1 MQHPA
6 GLVQRGRSPPAP
18 MVKFLLNTSAAPTQ
32 GIASQVHDVEGIHDR
47 PRVGAFFPGGAFEPS
62 ESIHRDELDA
72 LAPRIGLGGQPGFE
86 DPLGAPRDHIQEPGV
101 TTAISDGRQVQDD
114 GDIFVAVG
122 GVSPHVFIHTNDTH
136 AFIPGRV
143 VDQ

>member
-1 MQHPA
+1 M
-6 GLVQRGRSPPAP
+6 
-18 MVKFLLNTSAAPTQ
+18 
-32 GIASQVHDVEGIHDR
+32 
-47 PRVGAFFPGGAFEPS
+47 
-62 ESIHRDELDA
+62 
-72 LAPRIGLGGQPGFE
+72 
-86 DPLGAPRDHIQEPGV
+86 

-122 GVSPHVFIHTNDTH
+122 GVSPHVFIHANDTH